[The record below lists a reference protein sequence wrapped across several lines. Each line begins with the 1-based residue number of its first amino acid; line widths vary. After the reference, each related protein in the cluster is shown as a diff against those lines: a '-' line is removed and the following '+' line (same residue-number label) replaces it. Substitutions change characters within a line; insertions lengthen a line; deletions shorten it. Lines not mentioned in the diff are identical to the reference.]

1 MAKTAI
7 VAASATVIES
17 ISIRRDD
24 EGRYSLNDL
33 HRAAMMA
40 GKATES
46 QRPGEFLKT
55 EGVKA
60 FVAAYDADENDVQK
74 RTSNDAKIFAS
85 VHSVKGGK
93 SQGTY
98 AAELIAIRYAAWIDP
113 SFEVKVYR
121 TFQSAAQKSNDWQRL
136 RHSASATNKAMNAV
150 LQAVRADA
158 GKDSAAHHFINE
170 ALLVNEALSGHRA
183 GLNRD
188 ALSQHDL
195 DLLAYLEARN
205 TAMIGRGMAYKDRKS
220 MISKLAEAWKFDH
233 SLPLLP
239 KS

>member
-17 ISIRRDD
+17 ISIRRDA

-40 GKATES
+40 GKATENHAPA
-46 QRPGEFLKT
+46 QFLRND
-55 EGVKA
+55 GVKA
-60 FVAAYDADENDVQK
+60 FVSAYDAEESDVQK
-74 RTSNDAKIFAS
+74 CTS

-93 SQGTY
+93 NQGTY

-121 TFQSAAQKSNDWQRL
+121 TFQRAAQKSDDWRTL
-136 RHSASATNKAMNAV
+136 RHASASTNKVVNAI
-150 LQAVRADA
+150 LQHTRADA
-158 GKDSAAHHFINE
+158 GKDTQHFHYANE
-170 ALLVNEALSGHRA
+170 AKLVNWAVCGEFK

-188 ALSQHDL
+188 ELSESDL
-195 DLLAYLEARN
+195 DLLAHLEERN
-205 TAMIGRGMAYKDRKS
+205 AVLLGRGLTREQRQPMLKQYAMDWRMKRD
-220 MISKLAEAWKFDH
+220 L
-233 SLPLLP
+233 LLP

>member
-17 ISIRRDD
+17 ISIRRDA

-46 QRPGEFLKT
+46 QRPGEFLRSDS
-55 EGVKA
+55 VKA
-60 FVAAYDADENDVQK
+60 FVAAYDASE
-74 RTSNDAKIFAS
+74 SDAGFTAS

-158 GKDSAAHHFINE
+158 GKDSAAHHYINE

-183 GLNRD
+183 SLNRN

-205 TAMIGRGMAYKDRKS
+205 TAMIGRGMAYKDRKA

-233 SLPLLP
+233 SMPLLP

>member
-1 MAKTAI
+1 MAKTAT

-17 ISIRRDD
+17 ISIRRDA

-40 GKATES
+40 GKATENHAPS
-46 QRPGEFLKT
+46 QFLRND
-55 EGVKA
+55 GVKA
-60 FVAAYDADENDVQK
+60 FVAAYDADESDVQK
-74 RTSNDAKIFAS
+74 CTSGDAGFTAS

-121 TFQSAAQKSNDWQRL
+121 TFQSSAQKSNDWQRL

-158 GKDSAAHHFINE
+158 GKDSAAHHYINE

-183 GLNRD
+183 GLSRN

-205 TAMIGRGMAYKDRKS
+205 TAMIGRGMAYKDRKA

-233 SLPLLP
+233 SMPLLP

>member
-17 ISIRRDD
+17 ISIRRDA

-33 HRAAMMA
+33 HRAAMTA
-40 GKATES
+40 GKATENHAPS
-46 QRPGEFLKT
+46 QFLRND
-55 EGVKA
+55 GIKA
-60 FVAAYDADENDVQK
+60 FVSAYDSDENDATKIASGDVQK
-74 RTSNDAKIFAS
+74 CTS

-121 TFQSAAQKSNDWQRL
+121 TFQRAAQKNNDWQRL
-136 RHSASATNKAMNAV
+136 RHSSSATNKAMNAV
-150 LQAVRADA
+150 LQAVRSDA
-158 GKDSAAHHFINE
+158 GKESAAHHYINE
-170 ALLVNEALSGHRA
+170 SLLINEALSGRRV

-188 ALSQHDL
+188 SLSQHEL
-195 DLLAYLEARN
+195 DLLAYLETRN
-205 TAMIGRGMAYKDRKS
+205 TAMIGRGMAYKERKT
-220 MISKLAEAWKFDH
+220 MIYKLAEAWKFDH